1 MRTQTQQE
9 LTAMFRPFSA
19 ALFATLFVPG
29 LLCAPAFAQS
39 VPPAIAA
46 AVADP
51 ARPAA
56 DKERDAGR
64 KPAETVAFA
73 GVKPG
78 MTVAELGPG
87 RGYYTRIL
95 AKAVGPSG
103 KVYAILTGAQAAR
116 PGVLDGLNALA
127 ATYPNIKVV
136 TVEYATMMLPEK
148 ADLFW
153 TTENYHDFH
162 NGPTADIAALNKS
175 VFNNLKPGGIFY
187 VEDHAAAD
195 GAGLAAT
202 SQFHRMDEAVAKSE
216 LTAAGFK
223 LDGEGNLL
231 RNPADNKAASNSE
244 TGHFASDRFMLRMKR
259 P

>member
-1 MRTQTQQE
+1 MRFAVVTI
-9 LTAMFRPFSA
+9 A
-19 ALFATLFVPG
+19 ALLAA
-29 LLCAPAFAQS
+29 APASAQN

-46 AVADP
+46 AVADA
-51 ARPAA
+51 ARPET
-56 DKERDAGR
+56 DKERDAAR

-73 GVKPG
+73 GVRPG
-78 MTVAELGPG
+78 MVVGELGPG

-95 AKAVGPSG
+95 AKAVGPMG
-103 KVYAILTGAQAAR
+103 KVYAIINPAQAAR
-116 PGVLDGLNALA
+116 PGVLDGLNAVA
-127 ATYPNIKVV
+127 AAYPNIKIV
-136 TVEYATMMLPEK
+136 TADYPTMTLPEK

-162 NGPTADIAALNKS
+162 NGPTADIAGLNKA

-187 VEDHAAAD
+187 VEDHSAAP

-223 LDGEGNLL
+223 LDAEGDLL
-231 RNPADNKAASNSE
+231 HNPGDNKAASNSE

-259 P
+259 

>member
-1 MRTQTQQE
+1 MLRSFT
-9 LTAMFRPFSA
+9 A
-19 ALFATLFVPG
+19 ALFATT
-29 LLCAPAFAQS
+29 LLCAPAVAQS
-39 VPPAIAA
+39 VSPAITA
-46 AVADP
+46 AVAD
-51 ARPAA
+51 AGRPAA
-56 DKERDAGR
+56 DKERDANR

-78 MTVAELGPG
+78 MTIAELGPG

-95 AKAVGPSG
+95 AKAVGPTG
-103 KVYAILTGAQAAR
+103 KVYAVVTAAQAAR
-116 PGVLDGLNALA
+116 PGAMDALNALTA
-127 ATYPNIKVV
+127 AYPNIKVV

-162 NGPTADIAALNKS
+162 NNGGDIAALDKA

-187 VEDHAAAD
+187 VEDHSAAP

-202 SQFHRMDEAVAKSE
+202 SQFHRMDETVAKSE

-223 LDGEGNLL
+223 LDGEGDLL

>member
-1 MRTQTQQE
+1 MIRR
-9 LTAMFRPFSA
+9 LSA
-19 ALFATLFVPG
+19 ALLATSLF
-29 LLCAPAFAQS
+29 CAPAFAQS
-39 VPPAIAA
+39 VSPTIAA
-46 AVADP
+46 AVADSS
-51 ARPAA
+51 RPDT
-56 DKERDAGR
+56 DKERDAMR

-95 AKAVGPSG
+95 SKAVGPKG
-103 KVYAILTGAQAAR
+103 KVYAILTTAQAAR

-127 ATYPNIKVV
+127 AANPNIQVV
-136 TVEYATMMLPEK
+136 TVDFATMTLPEK

-162 NGPTADIAALNKS
+162 NGPTADINALNKA
-175 VFNNLKPGGIFY
+175 VFNSLKPGGIFY
-187 VEDHAAAD
+187 VEDHSAAP
-195 GAGLAAT
+195 GAGLEAT
-202 SQFHRMDEAVAKSE
+202 SKFHRMDEALAKSE

-223 LDGEGNLL
+223 IDGEGNLL

-244 TGHFASDRFMLRMKR
+244 TGHFASDRFMLRANR

>member
-1 MRTQTQQE
+1 MK
-9 LTAMFRPFSA
+9 RPFSA
-19 ALFATLFVPG
+19 ALLAASLF
-29 LLCAPAFAQS
+29 CAPASAQT

-46 AVADP
+46 SVADS
-51 ARPAA
+51 ARPEA
-56 DKERDAGR
+56 DKERDATR
-64 KPAETVAFA
+64 KPAETLVFA

-78 MTVAELGPG
+78 MVVAELAPG

-95 AKAVGPSG
+95 AKAVGPAG
-103 KVYAILTGAQAAR
+103 KVYAIIATAQAAR
-116 PGVLDGLNALA
+116 HGGLDALNALA
-127 ATYPNIKVV
+127 AAYPNIKIV
-136 TVEYATMMLPEK
+136 TVDYPAVMLPEK

-162 NGPTADIAALNKS
+162 NGPTANIAVLDKA
-175 VFNNLKPGGIFY
+175 VFDNLKPGGIFY
-187 VEDHAAAD
+187 VEDHSAAP

-223 LDGEGNLL
+223 LDGEGDLL
-231 RNPADNKAASNSE
+231 RNPTDNRAGSNSE
-244 TGHFASDRFMLRMKR
+244 AGHFVSDRFMLRMKR

>member
-1 MRTQTQQE
+1 MR
-9 LTAMFRPFSA
+9 LVSA
-19 ALFATLFVPG
+19 AIAVLLAAT
-29 LLCAPAFAQS
+29 APALAQKVS
-39 VPPAIAA
+39 PAIAA
-46 AVADP
+46 AVADSG
-51 ARPAA
+51 RPDG
-56 DKERDAGR
+56 DKERDATR

-78 MTVAELGPG
+78 MVIGELGPG

-95 AKAVGPSG
+95 AKSVGPSG
-103 KVYAILTGAQAAR
+103 KVYAIVTPAQAAR

-127 ATYPNIKVV
+127 AAYPNITVV
-136 TVEYATMMLPEK
+136 TSEFAALALPQK

-162 NGPTADIAALNKS
+162 NGPTADIATLNKT

-187 VEDHAAAD
+187 VEDHSAAP

-202 SQFHRMDEAVAKSE
+202 SAFHRMDEDVAKTE
-216 LTAAGFK
+216 LMAAGFK
-223 LDGEGNLL
+223 LDAEGQLL

-244 TGHFASDRFMLRMKR
+244 SGHFVSDRFMLRMKR
-259 P
+259 

>member
-1 MRTQTQQE
+1 MR
-9 LTAMFRPFSA
+9 LVSA
-19 ALFATLFVPG
+19 AIAVLLATS
-29 LLCAPAFAQS
+29 APVLAQS
-39 VPPAIAA
+39 VSPAIAA

-51 ARPAA
+51 ARPDT
-56 DKERDAGR
+56 DKERDATR

-78 MTVAELGPG
+78 MIIGELGPG

-95 AKAVGPSG
+95 AKAVGPNG
-103 KVYAILTGAQAAR
+103 KVYAIITPAQAAR

-127 ATYPNIKVV
+127 AANPNITVV
-136 TVEYATMMLPEK
+136 TSEYAALALPQK

-162 NGPTADIAALNKS
+162 NGPTADIATLNKT

-187 VEDHAAAD
+187 VEDHSAAT

-202 SQFHRMDEAVAKSE
+202 SSFHRMDEEVAKSE

-223 LDGEGNLL
+223 LDGEGQLL

-259 P
+259 S

>member
-1 MRTQTQQE
+1 MLRS
-9 LTAMFRPFSA
+9 LTA
-19 ALFATLFVPG
+19 ALFVTS
-29 LLCAPAFAQS
+29 LLCAPAFAQNVS
-39 VPPAIAA
+39 PGIAA
-46 AVADP
+46 AVAD
-51 ARPAA
+51 AGRPAA
-56 DKERDAGR
+56 DKERDANR

-78 MTVAELGPG
+78 MVVAELGPG

-95 AKAVGPSG
+95 AKAVGPTG
-103 KVYAILTGAQAAR
+103 KVYAVITGAQAAR

-127 ATYPNIKVV
+127 AAYPNIKVV

-162 NGPTADIAALNKS
+162 NNGGDIAALDKA

-187 VEDHAAAD
+187 VEDHSAAD

-223 LDGEGNLL
+223 LDGEGDLL
-231 RNPADNKAASNSE
+231 HNPADNKAASNSE

>member
-1 MRTQTQQE
+1 MT
-9 LTAMFRPFSA
+9 RPLSA
-19 ALFATLFVPG
+19 ALFATNLF
-29 LLCAPAFAQS
+29 CAPALAQG

-46 AVADP
+46 AVADA
-51 ARPAA
+51 ARPEA
-56 DKERDAGR
+56 DKERDAAR

-95 AKAVGPSG
+95 AKAVGPTG
-103 KVYAILTGAQAAR
+103 KVYAVITAAQAAR
-116 PGVLDGLNALA
+116 PGVLDGLNALTTA
-127 ATYPNIKVV
+127 YPNIKVV

-162 NGPTADIAALNKS
+162 NGPTADIAALDKA
-175 VFNNLKPGGIFY
+175 VFDNLKPGGIFY
-187 VEDHAAAD
+187 VEDHSAAP

-223 LDGEGNLL
+223 LDGEGQLL

-244 TGHFASDRFMLRMKR
+244 TGHFTSDRFMFRMKR

>member
-1 MRTQTQQE
+1 MI
-9 LTAMFRPFSA
+9 RPLSA
-19 ALFATLFVPG
+19 ALFATS
-29 LLCAPAFAQS
+29 LLCAPASAQS

-46 AVADP
+46 AVADA
-51 ARPAA
+51 ARPEA
-56 DKERDAGR
+56 DKERDTAR

-73 GVKPG
+73 GVKAG
-78 MTVAELGPG
+78 MVVAELGPG

-95 AKAVGPSG
+95 AKAVGPTG
-103 KVYAILTGAQAAR
+103 KVYAVITAAQAAR

-127 ATYPNIKVV
+127 AAYPNIKVV
-136 TVEYATMMLPEK
+136 TVEYSAMTLPEK

-162 NGPTADIAALNKS
+162 NGPTADIAALDKA

-187 VEDHAAAD
+187 VEDHSAAP

-223 LDGEGNLL
+223 LDAEGELL
-231 RNPADNKAASNSE
+231 RNPADNRAGSNSE
-244 TGHFASDRFMLRMKR
+244 SGHFVSDRFMLRMKR